1 LRILFLSLA
10 DGSKTGDMRKVPDWL
25 KRSWPSLLIVA
36 GVGLLIYVVSQY
48 ATMYAAQRRLAQQW
62 QQQNV
67 VPTQPAGLVT
77 TLTRLSIPSIKL
89 DAVVV
94 EGVNRRDLLMGPGH
108 LPETPEP
115 GQPGNSVISAHRDTF
130 FRHIHELKVGDAIL
144 VQRAGKQFRYEVTGK
159 KILQPDDV
167 WVTKPTPDNE
177 LTLLTCYPTYYIGPA
192 PERLAV
198 FSKLVSVSRNPEA
211 AAQAK
216 QAAETTQ

>member
-1 LRILFLSLA
+1 M
-10 DGSKTGDMRKVPDWL
+10 GKVPDWL
-25 KRSWPSLLIVA
+25 KRYWPSFLILA
-36 GVGLLIYVVSQY
+36 GVALLIYVTSQY

-62 QQQNV
+62 QQQNLQL
-67 VPTQPAGLVT
+67 PAQPAGLVT
-77 TLTRLSIPSIKL
+77 TLTRLSIPAIKL

-108 LPETPEP
+108 LPDTPEP

-130 FRHIHELKVGDAIL
+130 FRHIHELKQGDYVL
-144 VQRAGKQFRYEVTGK
+144 VQRAGRQFRYQVTGK
-159 KILQPDDV
+159 RILQPDDV
-167 WVTKPTPDNE
+167 WVTKPTPDTE

-198 FSKLVSVSRNPEA
+198 FSRLVGASRSEQS

-216 QAAETTQ
+216 PVAEEAQ

>member
-1 LRILFLSLA
+1 
-10 DGSKTGDMRKVPDWL
+10 MRNVPDWL
-25 KRSWPSLLIVA
+25 KRHWPSLLIVA
-36 GVGLLIYVVSQY
+36 GVALIIYVVSQY

-67 VPTQPAGLVT
+67 SLPAQPAGLVT

-94 EGVNRRDLLMGPGH
+94 EGVDRKHLLMGPGH
-108 LPETPEP
+108 LRETPEP

-130 FRHIHELKVGDAIL
+130 FRHIHELKKGDYIL
-144 VQRAGKQFRYEVTGK
+144 VQRAGHQFRYEVTGK
-159 KILQPDDV
+159 KIIQPDDI
-167 WVTKPTPDNE
+167 WVTKPTPDAQ

-192 PERLAV
+192 PERLVV
-198 FSKLVSVSRNPEA
+198 FSKLVDASRGEEP

-216 QAAETTQ
+216 PVADAAQ